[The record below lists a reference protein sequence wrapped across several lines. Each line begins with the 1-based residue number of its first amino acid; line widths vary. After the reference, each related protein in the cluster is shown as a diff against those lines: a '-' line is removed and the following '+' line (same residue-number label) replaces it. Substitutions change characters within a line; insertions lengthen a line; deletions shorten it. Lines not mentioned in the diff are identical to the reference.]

1 MSLAFRALLLAVAVA
16 GLACARPPPAPPP
29 PLVAP
34 GTYNGRP
41 PRHVGLLQLK
51 VREDGGA
58 TFLHV
63 VSVHLPPREL
73 ERREVRLERGADG
86 RVCLSPAPEA
96 VEPCL
101 AVEQDG
107 ALTVTT
113 QGEEGRAVRLERGPA
128 Q

>member
-1 MSLAFRALLLAVAVA
+1 MVRALLGLVVFSA
-16 GLACARPPPAPPP
+16 LACARPPPAPPP

-41 PRHVGLLQLK
+41 PKYVGLLQLQ
-51 VREDGGA
+51 VREDGSA
-58 TFLHV
+58 TFLNV

-86 RVCLSPAPEA
+86 RVCMSPAPDA

-101 AVEQDG
+101 AQEQGG

-113 QGEEGRAVRLERGPA
+113 KDEGTAVLLEPVPA